1 MSEYIALLR
10 GINVGRAKRV
20 AMADLREL
28 MAVLGYT
35 DVRTL
40 LNSGNVLFT
49 QKGTSPRQL
58 EREIHAAIEESL
70 NVSTQ
75 VVVVPASKL
84 RAVIAENPLAAMAAD
99 PSRYLA
105 AFSSSSEM
113 LSKAKTLLQEDWGED
128 CLVVGSAATYLWC
141 PNGIHT
147 SKLVTAFHRATGDL
161 ATTRNWSTV
170 LKLEA
175 LLARGENA

>member
-40 LNSGNVLFT
+40 LNSGNVLFA
-49 QKGTSPRQL
+49 Q
-58 EREIHAAIEESL
+58 ERESSRDVERKIHDAIEKTL
-70 NVSTQ
+70 HVSTR

-84 RAVIAENPLAAMAAD
+84 RAVIAENPLAAVATD

-105 AFSSSSEM
+105 AFSSSTEM
-113 LSKAKTLLQEDWGED
+113 LSKAKPLLQKDWGED
-128 CLVVGSAATYLWC
+128 CLVVGSMATYLWC

-147 SKLVTAFHRATGDL
+147 SKLVAAFNRATGDF

-175 LLARGENA
+175 LLAPDKI